1 VVADKKDININRMR
15 AARFFESGKID
26 HTGEYTVFGQ
36 IFKPLYAKKFSP
48 LMINNSTDRAW
59 NSKFIGEGSI
69 DVGGPYRECI
79 HEICKELQ
87 SHVLPL
93 LIPTQNQKNDFGEH
107 RDKWLPAPSAT
118 SPSHIAM
125 FEFLGALIGMSIR
138 CS

>member
-1 VVADKKDININRMR
+1 MR
-15 AARFFESGKID
+15 AARFFESGKVD

-69 DVGGPYRECI
+69 DVGGPYRETI

-93 LIPTQNQKNDFGEH
+93 LIPTQN
-107 RDKWLPAPSAT
+107 
-118 SPSHIAM
+118 
-125 FEFLGALIGMSIR
+125 
-138 CS
+138 